1 MRKIFKTLS
10 RLFAT
15 DAEYLAKGSFWLAV
29 GKIVGMAASFILSIA
44 YARYLS
50 KDLYGNYRY
59 VLSMLGIAGILAL
72 PGLSTAMVRAVA
84 QGAEGTFRQ
93 AAKIIFFS
101 SFGISLIGLGF
112 ALIFFVKG
120 LTALALGF
128 TVGALFV
135 PFGEGLGNWRGY
147 FEGKKDFRRKTLY
160 NIAGHIFYAAVML
173 AAVGGIFLG
182 KLAPTNALAILLGA
196 YFLAHALPNV
206 IFFRKAMRSVPVGA
220 PQDPEAIRYG
230 LHLSV
235 LNIPATIANYI
246 DSVLL
251 HAYLGPAALAIY
263 SFAIAPVEQLKA
275 LLSIV
280 PDVAFPKLSEKT
292 YQKEEQIGLRRN
304 LIKKSLSTSLL
315 TI

>member
-1 MRKIFKTLS
+1 LS
-10 RLFAT
+10 RTFQT
-15 DAEYLAKGSFWLAV
+15 DAEYLARGSFWLTA

-59 VLSMLGIAGILAL
+59 VLSVLGIAGILAL
-72 PGLSTAMVRAVA
+72 PGLSTAIVRAVA
-84 QGAEGTFRQ
+84 KGAEGTFRE

-101 SFGISLIGLGF
+101 SFGISLVGLGLS
-112 ALIFFVKG
+112 LIFFVQG
-120 LTALALGF
+120 STALAFGF
-128 TVGALFV
+128 IVGALFV

-147 FEGKKDFRRKTLY
+147 WEGKKDFRKKTIY
-160 NIAGHIFYAAVML
+160 NIASHIFYAAMML

-182 KLAPTNALAILLGA
+182 KLAPTNALALLLGA

-206 IFFRKAMRSVPVGA
+206 IFFRKAMRSVPAGA
-220 PQDPEAIRYG
+220 PEDPEAIRYG

-246 DSVLL
+246 DSILL
-251 HAYLGPAALAIY
+251 HAYLGPASLAIY

-275 LLSIV
+275 FLSIV

-292 YQKEEQIGLRRN
+292 YQEEERASLWKS
-304 LIKKSLSTSLL
+304 LVKKSLRASLL
-315 TI
+315 TILGIAV